1 MLLGFVVCMALL
13 ASFFLP
19 SASLINMYAIRI
31 IFPIHSALS
40 HHMEWLEDQ
49 SRMVSEL
56 NWYYS
61 LTYNPYFSSV
71 YLQGFIQRGG
81 GGGAWDLPPPPSKS
95 SPQNLEKYINCII
108 ALK

>member
-13 ASFFLP
+13 ASFCLP

-61 LTYNPYFSSV
+61 LTPYFSSV

-81 GGGAWDLPPPPSKS
+81 RPWDLPPPPSKS
-95 SPQNLEKYINCII
+95 SPQNLEKYIIS
-108 ALK
+108 LK